1 MEDQAREPYCREI
14 NIQDEPIA
22 KSTISVLFSQSTN
35 LFIADS
41 LTESME
47 EKASKALSNPIS
59 ALAFIY
65 RITS

>member
-1 MEDQAREPYCREI
+1 MEDEGRDPYCRKI

-22 KSTISVLFSQSTN
+22 KSTISVLFCQSMA
-35 LFIADS
+35 LFIADV

-47 EKASKALSNPIS
+47 EKASKALSSPIH